1 MSLVTDP
8 FSERTGLLLGAEAL
22 AALRRRH
29 VLIAGLGGVGSYAAE
44 ATARAGVGRITL
56 LDHDQ
61 VAPSNLNRQLV
72 ALRSTVGQPKT
83 EVMQRRIADIDPAI
97 RVQTVTE
104 FLRPDNIPEL
114 VPGDADY
121 VLDCID
127 SIACKAALVAACQTR
142 EQRVI
147 SSVGAGGRIDPTL
160 IRVGLLA
167 ETRICPLA
175 RILRKQLRRLGARLD
190 YPVVYSLEVPRK
202 GTEHCPIDGPVP
214 GRARSVNGTISYLPA
229 LFGLTAAGWVL
240 REIIDEGPG

>member
-1 MSLVTDP
+1 MSLATDP
-8 FSERTGLLLGAEAL
+8 FYERTGLLLGEEAL

-44 ATARAGVGRITL
+44 AIARAGIGRVTL
-56 LDHDQ
+56 LDHDR

-83 EVMQRRIADIDPAI
+83 EVMEWRIADIDPAI

-114 VPGDADY
+114 IPSDADY

-127 SIACKAALVAACQTR
+127 SIACKAALVAVCQAR
-142 EQRVI
+142 GQRII
-147 SSVGAGGRIDPTL
+147 SSVGAGGRVDPTL
-160 IRVGLLA
+160 IRVGPLA
-167 ETRICPLA
+167 ETQICPLA
-175 RILRKQLRRLGARLD
+175 RVLRKQLRRLGASLD

-202 GTEHCPIDGPVP
+202 GTEHRPIDGPVS

-240 REIIDEGPG
+240 REIIEERAR